1 MKGLEALPP
10 LGADV
15 IVWRGVSR
23 SESSCNLFRMKSCV
37 TFRPAF
43 MQYPILIPIHLIAH

>member
-10 LGADV
+10 LGAEV

-23 SESSCNLFRMKSCV
+23 CGVLL
-37 TFRPAF
+37 
-43 MQYPILIPIHLIAH
+43 QPITHDLA